1 MKTTFKFG
9 KIAAMNS
16 RKENAAEV
24 TIELRQR
31 GGESTFTINPKT
43 KEREY
48 TGEKTPSYVEL
59 SICGTVWNKSHT
71 DCVMGGQC
79 LDSMEKYLRHNPTFM
94 KLYGYWKRYHLNGM
108 HAGTPEQEA
117 AINEWETAGNRYEYT
132 AACEELKRRGLYT
145 VNYTGLTVG
154 KRYDNEPYTYG
165 HGWVI
170 NELPGNVLLDIEHMI
185 STNNA
190 H

>member
-9 KIAAMNS
+9 KIAAMNN

-24 TIELRQR
+24 TVELRTR
-31 GGESTFTINPKT
+31 GGESTFTINPNT

-48 TGEKTPSYVEL
+48 TGNTTPSYVEL
-59 SICGTVWNKSHT
+59 SICGDVWNRLHT
-71 DCVMGGQC
+71 DIIMGGQC
-79 LDSMEKYLRHNPTFM
+79 LDSMKKYLRHNPIFM
-94 KLYGYWKRYHLNGM
+94 KLYDYWKCYHMNGM

-117 AINEWETAGNRYEYT
+117 AIDEWKAAGNRYEYK

-190 H
+190 R

>member
-16 RKENAAEV
+16 RKENDAEV
-24 TIELRQR
+24 TVELRQR
-31 GGESTFTINPKT
+31 GGEPTFTINPKT

-165 HGWVI
+165 HGWIV
-170 NELPGNVLLDIEHMI
+170 NELPGDVLLDIEHMI